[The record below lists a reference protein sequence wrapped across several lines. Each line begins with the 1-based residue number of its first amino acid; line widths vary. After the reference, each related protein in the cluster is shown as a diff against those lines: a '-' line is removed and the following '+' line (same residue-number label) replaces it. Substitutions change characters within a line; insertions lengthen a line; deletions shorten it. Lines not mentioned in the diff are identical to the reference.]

1 MSVIRRNGT
10 GELIYTKQNQHLAK
24 NDPDTPLD
32 KAIVPYL
39 IMAFCAIVDATVFIN
54 LFKQISYDS
63 PFMIGI
69 EVAGFLFGFDVVPI
83 YLGIYIRRLNQ
94 GLAKGKMILWCA
106 LIACGV
112 SIVLN
117 VFLRITTIDSL
128 SPDMSVNNA
137 IFLNSSAVSEPAS
150 GADGTAVALTVFG
163 IGLPLITSLGSFFVS
178 YLTYDPLKILKNR
191 LEKLIVAKKDDVR
204 QITAIVNEYELNEG
218 FAEDLIHDDDIKFEQ
233 MKHLHK
239 AIVLGYCDYVRVRLE
254 EHLANPVALS
264 ALSEE
269 SGEAILQRLQ
279 KELNALYAE
288 YDSDSVNKN
297 AKEITPLNVLLHKE
311 A

>member
-10 GELIYTKQNQHLAK
+10 GELIYTKHNQHLSK

-32 KAIVPYL
+32 KTLVPYL

-63 PFMIGI
+63 PFMLGV

-106 LIACGV
+106 LTACAV
-112 SIVLN
+112 SVLLN
-117 VFLRITTIDSL
+117 VFLRIATIDSL

-137 IFLNSSAVSEPAS
+137 MFLNSAAPSEPAS
-150 GADGTAVALTVFG
+150 GVDSTAVALTVFG

-178 YLTYDPLKILKNR
+178 YLTYNPLKIMKNR
-191 LEKLIVAKKDDVR
+191 LEKLIGSKKDDVR
-204 QITAIVNEYELNEG
+204 QITAIINEYKLNEG
-218 FAEDLIHDDDIKFEQ
+218 FAEDLIHDDDIKFEE
-233 MKHLHK
+233 MKRMHK

-279 KELNALYAE
+279 KELTALYAE
-288 YDSDSVNKN
+288 YDSDSGKTT
-297 AKEITPLNVLLHKE
+297 KEITPLNVLLHKE